1 LSQQPPKKSGSRDIN
16 ELKARL
22 GLKKGTNAPGAPA
35 GKPNGAASGGVVP
48 PPGLAVPPPPGAAPP
63 APVVPN
69 AADDPFGAMNA
80 MAAHG
85 AAQRAPEIVI
95 VHDGKPVESV
105 SAGTQAATIG
115 KYVAIALVPFVLGI
129 AIRGI
134 SKDAAAYNEGIT
146 GAKALVND
154 IKNVKK
160 SLAATKAK
168 LESDEARKAGITGK
182 EVTAA
187 ITALSPDKFEVK
199 PGDVLKRKQNIG
211 ADLATS
217 VMDFYGGVASLQAMV
232 KDHVKGAKADDAA
245 LAAARANAEKGLLPQ
260 NESIQRAVRY
270 RFGVLVWNPSE
281 DEMKTAEPAPF
292 GARLVELGPPICAD
306 GKRADSGACSEQN
319 PVDTLSFRTGPGQPW
334 QRADFAIPGQN
345 INPGDAAP
353 HKKVLIMSPTDAFL
367 SMVQDCAGGG
377 EGCQKYVGG
386 SAAET
391 LYKKRVGAIIE
402 KVDELIE
409 SANDLERKLAP
420 KANESPRFTFFL

>member
-1 LSQQPPKKSGSRDIN
+1 MSQQPPKKSGSRDIN

-35 GKPNGAASGGVVP
+35 GKPNGAASGGGTTP
-48 PPGLAVPPPPGAAPP
+48 PD
-63 APVVPN
+63 

-105 SAGTQAATIG
+105 SAGSHAATIG
-115 KYVAIALVPFVLGI
+115 KYVAIALVPFVIGI

-154 IKNVKK
+154 IKSVKK
-160 SLAATKAK
+160 QLAATKAK
-168 LESDEARKAGITGK
+168 LESDEAKKAGITGK

-187 ITALSPDKFEVK
+187 ITTLAPDKFEVK

-211 ADLATS
+211 AELATS

-245 LAAARANAEKGLLPQ
+245 LAAARANSEKGLLPQ
-260 NESIQRAVRY
+260 NEMIQRAVRY

-281 DEMKTAEPAPF
+281 DELKTAEPAPF
-292 GARLVELGPPICAD
+292 GARLVELGPPYCAD

-345 INPGDAAP
+345 INLGDPAP
-353 HKKVLIMSPTDAFL
+353 HKKVLIMSPTDTFL
-367 SMVQDCAGGG
+367 NMVQDCAGGG
-377 EGCQKYVGG
+377 AGCQKYVGG

-402 KVDELIE
+402 KVDELIQE
-409 SANDLERKLAP
+409 ANDLERKLAP
-420 KANESPRFTFFL
+420 KANESARFTFFL

>member
-1 LSQQPPKKSGSRDIN
+1 MSQQPPKKSGSRDIN

-22 GLKKGTNAPGAPA
+22 GLKKGAPAPGATA
-35 GKPNGAASGGVVP
+35 GKPNGSPSAGVVP
-48 PPGLAVPPPPGAAPP
+48 PPGLAVPPPPGASPP
-63 APVVPN
+63 VPN

-80 MAAHG
+80 MAAQG

-115 KYVAIALVPFVLGI
+115 KYLAIALVPFVLGI

-146 GAKALVND
+146 GAKILLND
-154 IKNVKK
+154 VKNVKK
-160 SLAATKAK
+160 QLAATKAK
-168 LESDEARKAGITGK
+168 LESDEIKKTDRTGK

-187 ITALSPDKFEVK
+187 ITALSPDKWEVK
-199 PGDVLKRKQNIG
+199 VGDVLKYKQNVG
-211 ADLATS
+211 GDLSFS
-217 VMDFYGGVASLQAMV
+217 VMSFYGDVASLQAMI

-245 LAAARANAEKGLLPQ
+245 LNAARANSEKGFLPQ
-260 NESIQRAVRY
+260 NETIQKQIRY

-281 DEMKTAEPAPF
+281 EEMKTAEPAPF
-292 GARLVELGPPICAD
+292 GARLVELGPPYCAD
-306 GKRADSGACSEQN
+306 GKRADSGACTEQN

-334 QRADFAIPGQN
+334 QRADFAIPGAN
-345 INPGDAAP
+345 ISPGDAAP
-353 HKKVLIMSPTDAFL
+353 HKKVLIMSPTDTFL
-367 SMVQDCAGGG
+367 GLVSDCAGGG

-386 SAAET
+386 SAADT
-391 LYKKRVGAIIE
+391 LYKKRVGNIVE
-402 KVDELIE
+402 KIDELIE

-420 KANESPRFTFFL
+420 KANEGKRFTFFL